1 MNSMQ
6 RKYADV
12 SILRIKRGQEAKRGI
27 DFSALQPEALM
38 RSKVKNDLKGSI
50 RRLREMSS
58 DWEKDR
64 DTLFRMLVQMEKEE
78 TAAVLRTKK
87 ETIRERTV

>member
-1 MNSMQ
+1 
-6 RKYADV
+6 
-12 SILRIKRGQEAKRGI
+12 
-27 DFSALQPEALM
+27 M

-64 DTLFRMLVQMEKEE
+64 DTLFQMLVQMEKEE